1 MSLNV
6 LRDISVF
13 SCSVVPVR
21 VFATLW
27 MVECQAPLSMKFP
40 RQESWSSL
48 PFPPPGDLPDRG
60 IEAPS
65 PVSLAL
71 QAALYLLSHQVF
83 PNSFRIC
90 LSKNV
95 LKQVD

>member
-6 LRDISVF
+6 LRDIFVF

-21 VFATLW
+21 VFVTLW
-27 MVECQAPLSMKFP
+27 MVDCQAPLSMKFS

-65 PVSLAL
+65 PVSLAFR
-71 QAALYLLSHQVF
+71 QTLYLLSRQVF
-83 PNSFRIC
+83 PNSLRIC

-95 LKQVD
+95 LKRLD